1 MEFGTI
7 LAPWP
12 RRTARL
18 ARRTEELGF
27 SRLLLT
33 DSQNLAPDVW
43 GQLSL
48 AADATSSLKVGSGV
62 TNAVTRDP
70 AVTASAAVALQVESE
85 GRAILAIGR
94 GDSSVQRIGLEA
106 LPPPAFERYL
116 AATQA
121 YLSGESVERNG
132 FESRLEWARAF
143 DVPKVPLEV
152 AATGPRVIEIAAR
165 QADAVVLAV
174 GADRDHL
181 ARNLEMAQAAAR
193 SAGRDP
199 DALRYGAFVNCV
211 IHDEAGA
218 ARDAM
223 RGSAATFA
231 RFSAFPGNDLELLPT
246 PLREA
251 AGYLRSHY
259 DMKHHTSAR
268 ADHAR
273 GLPDPFID
281 WFGIAGPEE
290 VALDRFAQLEN
301 LGLDFCYVTT
311 GSTGADRA
319 VARASMERFS
329 RAFLHTH
336 SGGSR

>member
-12 RRTARL
+12 RRTERL
-18 ARRTEELGF
+18 ARRTEDLGF
-27 SRLLLT
+27 SSLLLT

-43 GQLSL
+43 GQLTL
-48 AADATSSLKVGSGV
+48 AAHGTRTLKIGTGV
-62 TNAVTRDP
+62 TNAVTRDA

-94 GDSSVQRIGLEA
+94 GDSAVQRIGLEPLA
-106 LPPPAFERYL
+106 PDAFERYL

-121 YLSGESVERNG
+121 YLSGEAIERAG

-165 QADAVVLAV
+165 RADAVALAV

-181 ARNLEMAQAAAR
+181 ARNLERARRAAR
-193 SAGRDP
+193 AAGRDP
-199 DALRYGAFVNCV
+199 DELRYGAFINCV
-211 IHDEAGA
+211 IHDDPVV

-231 RFSAFPGNDLELLPT
+231 RFSAFPGNDLSLLPA
-246 PLREA
+246 PLGESAR
-251 AGYLRSHY
+251 YLRSHY
-259 DMKHHTSAR
+259 DMQHHTSAR

-273 GLPDPFID
+273 GLPDSFID

-290 VALDRFAQLEN
+290 VAVDRLAQLDE

-319 VARASMERFS
+319 VARASTERFS
-329 RAFLHTH
+329 RAILR
-336 SGGSR
+336 SDPGGPR